1 MTLINR
7 SFLISWVSIDV
18 QNLQNPNKKP
28 LTFLLN
34 QVCICIMLKCKKR
47 IFCQWK
53 EAIVL
58 GQKHVSDEAKD
69 TLLRNVPDEPKDR
82 ENWFAQYTLLG
93 KAGNCADKDKQG
105 KEQKESETI
114 TKGCRELT
122 RLRSNLKMT
131 KSGKEWQRIG
141 RFKFLAVISYIF
153 CFNILLAWCQKYEVK
168 MKKLGLRWIMRGM
181 RPVMLVMV
189 LI

>member
-1 MTLINR
+1 
-7 SFLISWVSIDV
+7 
-18 QNLQNPNKKP
+18 
-28 LTFLLN
+28 
-34 QVCICIMLKCKKR
+34 MLKCKKR

-58 GQKHVSDEAKD
+58 GQKHVSDEEKH
-69 TLLRNVPDEPKDR
+69 TLLRNVSDGAKDS

-122 RLRSNLKMT
+122 RLRLKKKIQNQQ
-131 KSGKEWQRIG
+131 KSGKE
-141 RFKFLAVISYIF
+141 
-153 CFNILLAWCQKYEVK
+153 
-168 MKKLGLRWIMRGM
+168 
-181 RPVMLVMV
+181 
-189 LI
+189 